1 MTLIEQYRAMHRER
15 RTFSGMSCLAN
26 AYTILRL
33 IKHCKAQTLLDY
45 GCGKGDQYR
54 EPYCVQDWWGIQPF
68 MYDPAVPKLDKLPV
82 GEFDGV
88 FCVDVLE
95 HIEEPDIP
103 ATFDAL
109 FRYARRFLFVTVCP
123 RESTRLL
130 PDGRNCH
137 ITIRDEDWWK
147 AQMKNAHARSG
158 KNLKVKMAVTR

>member
-1 MTLIEQYRAMHRER
+1 MTLIDQYRVLHKHPKVF
-15 RTFSGMSCLAN
+15 TGMSCLAN

-33 IKHCKAQTLLDY
+33 IKHYHAETLLDY

-54 EPYCVQDWWGIQPF
+54 EPYCVQRWWGVQPA
-68 MYDPAVPKLDKLPV
+68 MYDPAVPGHDTLPD

-103 ATFDAL
+103 ATLDVL
-109 FRYARRFLFVTVCP
+109 FSKARRFLFVTVCP

-137 ITIRDEDWWK
+137 ITIRDEDWWSREIK
-147 AQMKNAHARSG
+147 SAHRRSR